1 MKTTLEMP
9 DDLFRKAKA
18 LAALRGQSLK
28 DFVTE
33 LLRRELDAPAST
45 SQGSRKNA
53 AEKFSRDLDALAKAV
68 GKTWKS
74 KRDATAAV
82 RDQRRG

>member
-18 LAALRGQSLK
+18 VAALRGQSLK

-33 LLRRELDAPAST
+33 LLRRELDAPAGVT
-45 SQGSRKNA
+45 RGTRKKA
-53 AEKFSRDLDALAKAV
+53 ADKFGRELDRNW
-68 GKTWKS
+68 KTD
-74 KRDATAAV
+74 RDAAGAV